1 MKILSAKVSEPNTP
15 ETDLMEC
22 VSHDVRVSFHILDEY
37 YEAKVMVLARDPQDA
52 IRIVQNMANEKTVL
66 SLWPPKP
73 SQSEIESNAV
83 ALHQSENPED
93 YEGHEGQDRKFYSDD
108 QDRENYTHPFNPKPA
123 YTEPK

>member
-1 MKILSAKVSEPNTP
+1 MKILSAKVSEPNNP
-15 ETDLMEC
+15 ETDMLEV

-37 YEAKVMVLARDPQDA
+37 YEARVTVLARDPQDA

-73 SQSEIESNAV
+73 SQSEIETNAV

-93 YEGHEGQDRKFYSDD
+93 YS
-108 QDRENYTHPFNPKPA
+108 HPFNPKPA